1 MTNSSRRHSLGVHVL
16 FPLCIIIGF
25 ILVLAPGGGGGLLE
39 GRARIERGGCVG
51 RGGRGGPDPTE
62 VVDLGMLMGSVAHLL

>member
-1 MTNSSRRHSLGVHVL
+1 MSYFHSALLLDSFLFWRRE
-16 FPLCIIIGF
+16 
-25 ILVLAPGGGGGLLE
+25 GGGGLLE